1 MKITELTYAQL
12 ADILDA
18 ASEITRLDQG
28 TVVASV
34 LEHPQ
39 HGDCIAIHNASNGMG
54 LLIEGCTPG
63 ASTHDLMR
71 AVPALLG

>member
-28 TVVASV
+28 AVVASV
-34 LEHPQ
+34 LEHPE
-39 HGDCIAIHNASNGMG
+39 HGDCIAIHNAANGMG
-54 LLIEGCTPG
+54 FLIKGSTLG

-71 AVPALLG
+71 AVPALLC